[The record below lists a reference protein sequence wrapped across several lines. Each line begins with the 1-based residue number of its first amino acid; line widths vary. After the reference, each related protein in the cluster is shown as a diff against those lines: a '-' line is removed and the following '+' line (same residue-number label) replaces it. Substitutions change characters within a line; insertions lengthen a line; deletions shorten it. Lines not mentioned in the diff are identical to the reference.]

1 MLLILSRRG
10 GENSKCRY
18 ISFFVMVT
26 LIYCHT
32 NCPLFVNKVPTNCMH
47 TDLANLL
54 CIISSLKKQF
64 LDSLCTRQIKTYTV
78 TFKLDRTSYNE
89 KLACAL
95 FFHNWACLGGVA
107 LLSAFSCIKTVE
119 DGKTLGRWQ
128 VCLQR
133 HSLVLQRSQRR
144 SGLLAKFG

>member
-32 NCPLFVNKVPTNCMH
+32 NCPLFVNKVPLH
-47 TDLANLL
+47 THEKNVANLL
-54 CIISSLKKQF
+54 CIISPLKKQF
-64 LDSLCTRQIKTYTV
+64 LDSCHKVLPPSNQNV
-78 TFKLDRTSYNE
+78 HSHLKLNYD

-95 FFHNWACLGGVA
+95 FFHKLACLGGVA